1 MSKDIREMID
11 KVKNFKQFV
20 NENVN
25 ESKFAYHVTRRK
37 NLPSINKKGLEPR
50 VPKDYGTEGDIKGV
64 YLFKT
69 IEDTQNALYNWL
81 GERIEEWEEENDK
94 EYDEVVLKINID
106 GLEEHLIDSVEYEW
120 TCVVNIEPSRIVD
133 VIEM

>member
-1 MSKDIREMID
+1 MSEDMRKMID

-20 NENVN
+20 NETVN
-25 ESKFAYHVTRRK
+25 EPKFGYHVTRRK
-37 NLPSINKKGLEPR
+37 NLNSIKKKGLEPR
-50 VPKDYGTEGDIKGV
+50 IPIDYGTDGDVKGV

-81 GERIEEWEEENDK
+81 GERIEEWEEENNK
-94 EYDEVVLKINID
+94 EYDEVVLKINIS
-106 GLEEHLIDSVEYEW
+106 GLEEHLIDSAEYEW
-120 TCVVNIEPSRIVD
+120 TCLVNIVPSRIVD